1 MAYFG
6 STAASSVANPPRQ
19 LLSAGFSGAAAST
32 GLLPQAVLGTPNGQG
47 GSLWHYCS
55 TNTTAEVVASNF
67 FTDGK
72 ALGMRPG
79 DLVLGVGF
87 ATSGTSGVGWMGVV
101 SQVSTSGASLSATLV
116 V

>member
-6 STAASSVANPPRQ
+6 STASSSVANPPRQ
-19 LLSAGFSGAAAST
+19 LLSASINAAGAST
-32 GLLPQAVLGTPNGQG
+32 GLVPQAILASPNGQG
-47 GSLWHYCS
+47 GSVWYYCS

-72 ALGMRPG
+72 YLGMRPG
-79 DLVLGVGF
+79 DLVMGVGF

>member
-1 MAYFG
+1 MAYSG
-6 STAASSVANPPRQ
+6 STAATSLANPPRM
-19 LLSAGFSGAAAST
+19 LLAAGFSAMATST
-32 GLLPQAVLGTPNGQG
+32 GLLPAAALGAPNGQG

-55 TNTTAEVVASNF
+55 TNTTAEVVATGF

-72 ALGMRPG
+72 TLGMRPG

-101 SQVSTSGASLSATLV
+101 SHVSSTGVSLSATLV

>member
-1 MAYFG
+1 M
-6 STAASSVANPPRQ
+6 
-19 LLSAGFSGAAAST
+19 LLAAGFSAMAAST
-32 GLLPQAVLGTPNGQG
+32 GLLPQAVLGAPNGQG

-55 TNTTAEVVASNF
+55 TNTTAEVVATGF

-87 ATSGTSGVGWMGVV
+87 ATSGTSGVPWLGCVSHVSSTGV
-101 SQVSTSGASLSATLV
+101 SLTTVLAV
-116 V
+116 